1 MFGFGKKKRDA
12 MLAEHYAIN
21 MVTLS
26 ISMKNTLVQMWN
38 SYRHLADL
46 EPLEETDKELF
57 EFFALYNFTC
67 CAVIQFNKLNNHT
80 KDELNFFNGLCVRM
94 YPDSTRMLDIPLP
107 EDFSLQ
113 AHIARVLVLH
123 SEFAAYGIKNPKP
136 TIFEELIYFFV
147 YEMKSLSVS
156 SETDKFCAEIT
167 PQFQSIHRDGW
178 DVIQNSSSFP
188 VIESSTLETIRSI
201 ESRLPE

>member
-1 MFGFGKKKRDA
+1 MFGFGKEKRNT
-12 MLAEHYAIN
+12 MLAERYAIN

-26 ISMKNTLVQMWN
+26 ISMKNTLVRIWN

-46 EPLEETDKELF
+46 EPLEETDKQLF

-67 CAVIQFNKLNNHT
+67 CAVTQFNKLDNHS

-94 YPDSTRMLDIPLP
+94 YPDSTRTLGISLP
-107 EDFSLQ
+107 EDFSLK
-113 AHIARVLVLH
+113 AHIARVPVLH
-123 SEFAAYGIKNPKP
+123 SEFVAYGIKNPKP

-147 YEMKSLSVS
+147 YEMKFLSAS

-167 PQFQSIHRDGW
+167 PQFQSVHKDGW
-178 DVIQNSSSFP
+178 DTIRNSSSHP
-188 VIESSTLETIRSI
+188 VFESSAFETIRSI